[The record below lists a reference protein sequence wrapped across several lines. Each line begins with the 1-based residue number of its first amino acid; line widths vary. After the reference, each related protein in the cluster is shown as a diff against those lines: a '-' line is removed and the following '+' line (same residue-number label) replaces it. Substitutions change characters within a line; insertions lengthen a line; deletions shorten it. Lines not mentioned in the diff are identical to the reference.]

1 MRSSKTTRTLCRK
14 PIVFCLHTNQD
25 RGPPPRRRLPGLHQ
39 HARPRR
45 RRRTLLRPPTSL
57 RTRSRG
63 VAPRFDPMTGSK
75 VCTLV
80 RSTRNRF
87 VEVGKKRTKIMV
99 AVALEG
105 RWPAVFA
112 GQLGYSGQETK
123 ILLYNA
129 VCQFKRAA
137 EICAAHGRR
146 RAGGAGDAGIGAWTA
161 APAAVMG
168 GAPKAPSTARTIW
181 AYRSAAR
188 KGTPCHC

>member
-1 MRSSKTTRTLCRK
+1 M
-14 PIVFCLHTNQD
+14 
-25 RGPPPRRRLPGLHQ
+25 
-39 HARPRR
+39 
-45 RRRTLLRPPTSL
+45 
-57 RTRSRG
+57 
-63 VAPRFDPMTGSK
+63 MWSK
-75 VCTLV
+75 VRILV
-80 RSTRNRF
+80 RSSRNRF
-87 VEVGKKRTKIMV
+87 VELGKKRTKIMV

-112 GQLGYSGQETK
+112 GQLGCSGQKTK
-123 ILLYNA
+123 NLLNNA

-137 EICAAHGRR
+137 VICAAHGRR

-168 GAPKAPSTARTIW
+168 GAPEAPSTARTIW